1 MTDDYSADR
10 WTKGSVKVGGSATG
24 EIETAGDRDWFKV
37 TFKAGRFYRID
48 LEGHDAGSGALAVP
62 QFLGLYKPNGYFG
75 TREMT
80 IQPGG
85 CYQAEA
91 DVGYYLEIGGGR
103 SGTGGY
109 RLSVTE
115 LTDDFAADAGTTG
128 AVAVGGSATGEVEH
142 GNDLDWFKVTLEAGR
157 TYRID
162 LKGQDTGDGTLADPF
177 LHGVLD
183 EKGDRVGSTW
193 DYDGGEGRNSR
204 ELFTAEKGGTYY
216 VAAGSSKSA
225 TGTYTVS
232 VAEELAAGV
241 GTTGRVAVGGSAT
254 GEIDVGGDRDWF
266 AVTLEAGKAYR
277 IDLKGSA
284 TGDGTLADPYLAGIH
299 DANGARIRGTWNDNG
314 GTERNSRELFTA
326 DKGGTYYVAAGSSKS
341 ATGTY
346 TVSVADVTGEV
357 PAEVPAE
364 SQTTGMVA
372 NDRSA
377 DVRNADAV
385 TDDYSAN
392 TRTTGAVAVGSSA
405 WGDIETAGD
414 RDWFEVAL
422 NAGRTYRIELKGER
436 TGDGTLRNP
445 ELFGIHDAE
454 SALLAGTTDD
464 NGGKGRNSRVT
475 FTPEEDGAYYVAAG
489 GSKDRTGTY
498 TLSVAETIMD
508 DFGRGTGTT
517 GRVEVGGSAA
527 GEMEYA
533 ADTDWFAV
541 TLEAGRSYRIDLKG
555 ARTDDG
561 TLGDPYLDGV
571 YDAQGTYVGGADDNG
586 GKGRN
591 SRTIFT
597 PDKDGTYYV
606 AAGGVD
612 DHTGT
617 YTLSVE
623 AWDDFA
629 AGTGTTG
636 RVAVGGS
643 ATGEIEA
650 AHDSDWFAVTLEAD
664 KGYRIDLKGERT
676 GDGTLRNP
684 HLDRIYDAGGTSVGG
699 ADDNGGKG
707 RNSRT
712 IFTPEEDGTYYVAA
726 GGVDDHT
733 GTYTLSVE
741 AWDDF
746 AAGTGTTGRVEVGG
760 SATGEIEAAHDSDWF
775 AVTLEAGKSYRF
787 DLKGQ
792 DTGDGTLADPY
803 LAGVH
808 DADGALIP
816 NTWDYD
822 SGEGRNSR
830 TTFTPDK
837 DGTYYVAA
845 GAVDDRT
852 GTYTLSVEAWND
864 PAANDLAADVGTTG
878 RVAVGGSATGEMEQ
892 AADSDWFA
900 VTLEAGKSYRFDLK
914 GQDTG
919 DGTLADPYV
928 DGIHDANGAR
938 IRGTWNDN
946 GGEGRNSR
954 VLFTADK
961 DGTYYVAISEI
972 KGITGTYTLSVVEE
986 FAAGTGTTGKV
997 AVGGSATG
1005 EIDVNGDSDWFA
1017 VALKAGKSYRFDLKG
1032 QDTGDGTLADPYLA
1046 GVHDADGALFP
1057 YTWDYDSGTQRNSSE
1072 LFTPDKDGTYY
1083 VAAGGST
1090 GHTGTYT
1097 VSVEEVVDAM

>member
-1 MTDDYSADR
+1 MPDDYSADR
-10 WTKGSVKVGGSATG
+10 WTKGSVEVGGSATG

-80 IQPGG
+80 IRPGG

-91 DVGYYLEIGGGR
+91 DVGYWLEIGGGR

-115 LTDDFAADAGTTG
+115 VTDDFAADAGTTG
-128 AVAVGGSATGEVEH
+128 AVAVGGSATGELEH
-142 GNDLDWFKVTLEAGR
+142 GDDRDWFKVTLEAGR

-162 LKGQDTGDGTLADPF
+162 LKGSATGDGTLADPY
-177 LHGVLD
+177 LAGI
-183 EKGDRVGSTW
+183 
-193 DYDGGEGRNSR
+193 YDANGKFIDDTRDDDNGKGRNSR
-204 ELFTAEKGGTYY
+204 LTFTPDKDGTYY
-216 VAAGSSKSA
+216 IEADASTDYSGDISRWM
-225 TGTYTVS
+225 GTYTVS
-232 VAEELAAGV
+232 VADVTGIVPAESE
-241 GTTGRVAVGGSAT
+241 TTGKTGAVADDRSADVRNADAVADDYSANTRTTGAVAVGGSAT
-254 GEIDVGGDRDWF
+254 GEIDVGGDCDWF
-266 AVTLEAGKAYR
+266 KVALEAGSTYR

-299 DANGARIRGTWNDNG
+299 DANGKLIDGTWDYDG
-314 GTERNSRELFTA
+314 GTEHNSRELFTA
-326 DKGGTYYVAAGSSKS
+326 DKDGTYYVAAGSSKGH
-341 ATGTY
+341 TGTY
-346 TVSVADVTGEV
+346 TLSVEAWDDFVAGTG
-357 PAEVPAE
+357 
-364 SQTTGMVA
+364 
-372 NDRSA
+372 
-377 DVRNADAV
+377 
-385 TDDYSAN
+385 
-392 TRTTGAVAVGSSA
+392 TTGAVAVGGSA
-405 WGDIETAGD
+405 TGELEDGDD
-414 RDWFEVAL
+414 RDWFKVTLE
-422 NAGRTYRIELKGER
+422 AGRTYRIELKGER

-445 ELFGIHDAE
+445 ELFGIHDAQG
-454 SALLAGTTDD
+454 ALLAGTTDD

-517 GRVEVGGSAA
+517 GRVEVGGSAT
-527 GEMEYA
+527 GEIEVA
-533 ADTDWFAV
+533 NDRDWFAV
-541 TLEAGRSYRIDLKG
+541 TLEAGRSYRIELEGK
-555 ARTDDG
+555 RTGDG
-561 TLGDPYLDGV
+561 TLGDPYLEGV
-571 YDAQGTYVGGADDNG
+571 FDAQGTYVGGADDNG

-597 PDKDGTYYV
+597 PEEDGTYYV

-664 KGYRIDLKGERT
+664 RAYRIDLKGERT

-684 HLDRIYDAGGTSVGG
+684 ELLGIRDAEGTYVGG
-699 ADDNGGKG
+699 DDDNG
-707 RNSRT
+707 
-712 IFTPEEDGTYYVAA
+712 
-726 GGVDDHT
+726 
-733 GTYTLSVE
+733 
-741 AWDDF
+741 
-746 AAGTGTTGRVEVGG
+746 
-760 SATGEIEAAHDSDWF
+760 
-775 AVTLEAGKSYRF
+775 
-787 DLKGQ
+787 
-792 DTGDGTLADPY
+792 
-803 LAGVH
+803 
-808 DADGALIP
+808 
-816 NTWDYD
+816 
-822 SGEGRNSR
+822 GEGRNSR
-830 TTFTPDK
+830 TTFTPDE

-845 GAVDDRT
+845 GGSKGHT

-864 PAANDLAADVGTTG
+864 PAANDPAANDPAANDPAANDLAADVGTAG

-1046 GVHDADGALFP
+1046 GVHDANGALIP
-1057 YTWDYDSGTQRNSSE
+1057 YTWDYDSGEGRNSRTT
-1072 LFTPDKDGTYY
+1072 FTPDKDATYY
-1083 VAAGGST
+1083 VAAGGRT
-1090 GHTGTYT
+1090 GDTGTYT
-1097 VSVEEVVDAM
+1097 VSVEEVVDAL